1 LELTVINASLF
12 AAGDANAVIDGLR
25 HLPLETVLLPVLW
38 QLALIVLVARV
49 FFVLFRK
56 VKQPGVIG
64 EIAAGIVLGPS
75 VLGYFFPGMFAAIF
89 HPVPTGVDPQLFD
102 ALLNGVF
109 SVTAQLGLIFLLFLI
124 GLEFDFSHLRF
135 SGKAAPAISAAGVA
149 APFALGLA
157 LAPVIYPLVAG
168 QSGSD
173 DPAGQIHKLGFALFL
188 GTALSI
194 TAIPVLGRIMVE
206 LGITRTRLGAI
217 TIASA
222 AVDDAT
228 GWILLASVAA
238 VVNGQFQIGSMS
250 RMIGLTVLFAATM
263 IFVARP
269 LFSRWARAVMRR
281 GQGEIGLSD
290 LAVLIVCVLLCAI
303 ATNLIGI
310 FAIFGA
316 FFFGAI
322 LSGEREFSAA
332 VLRRMGDFMT
342 VLFLPIFFT
351 YTGLR
356 TEIGSLDTIQLW
368 LIFLVILLAAVL
380 GKWAGCGLAAWLTGS
395 TPREASCIGVMMN
408 TRGLME
414 LIVIN
419 VGFELHVIPKS
430 VYCMLVL
437 VALVTNIITTPV
449 LIWLSRGT
457 ELEPAIAIASRRQIS
472 EDDLPDVRPETEML
486 SR

>member
-1 LELTVINASLF
+1 MMNAILLG
-12 AAGDANAVIDGLR
+12 AGDANAVIDGLR

-75 VLGYFFPGMFAAIF
+75 VLGYFFPGMLAAIF
-89 HPVPTGVDPQLFD
+89 HPVPTGVDPQLFN

-109 SVTAQLGLIFLLFLI
+109 SITAQLGLIFLLFLI
-124 GLEFDFSHLRF
+124 GLEFDFSHLRL

-149 APFALGLA
+149 VPFALGLA

-168 QSGSD
+168 QSGAD

-238 VVNGQFQIGSMS
+238 MVNGQFQIASML

-263 IFVARP
+263 I
-269 LFSRWARAVMRR
+269 
-281 GQGEIGLSD
+281 LSH
-290 LAVLIVCVLLCAI
+290 
-303 ATNLIGI
+303 GR
-310 FAIFGA
+310 
-316 FFFGAI
+316 
-322 LSGEREFSAA
+322 SSH
-332 VLRRMGDFMT
+332 
-342 VLFLPIFFT
+342 
-351 YTGLR
+351 
-356 TEIGSLDTIQLW
+356 
-368 LIFLVILLAAVL
+368 
-380 GKWAGCGLAAWLTGS
+380 
-395 TPREASCIGVMMN
+395 
-408 TRGLME
+408 
-414 LIVIN
+414 
-419 VGFELHVIPKS
+419 VGHAP
-430 VYCMLVL
+430 
-437 VALVTNIITTPV
+437 
-449 LIWLSRGT
+449 
-457 ELEPAIAIASRRQIS
+457 
-472 EDDLPDVRPETEML
+472 
-486 SR
+486 